1 MAFIPP
7 HLRGASK
14 SAPGGAGTGGAV
26 PAPAPKSEPKL
37 DDRKIE
43 EIVSRVL
50 DRIAGPSKAPP
61 HGAQPAAEAAGPKHK
76 PNIPRGT
83 NGVFADAEQAVNAAR
98 KAFEQNE
105 RTPIETR
112 AKMVAA
118 MRKTVL
124 DNNELLSRY
133 AVEETGLGRYE
144 DKLGKN
150 RLVAEKTPGPE
161 ILRPV
166 AYTGDHGLMLT
177 ERAPYGVILAVTPT
191 TNPTETILCNAI
203 GMVAAGNAVVFNVH
217 PSAAA
222 TCNWC
227 VHLLNEAIQAAGGPR
242 DVITTVEKPT
252 VETAQLLM
260 KHPAVR
266 LVVVTGGP
274 VVVKQAMNSGK
285 KVIAAGPGNPPAVVD
300 ETANL
305 AKAAKAIVSGAT
317 LDNNIVCIAEK
328 EIIAVDSIATELV
341 RQLQKEPVLLVSGNQ
356 IKDLEKL
363 ILDGDHVNKQWVG
376 KDAGVIAKAAGIG
389 GHGHELRM
397 ILCEVDEQHP
407 FVQHE
412 LLMPVIPLFR
422 ARDAADAI
430 AAALRVEHGFH
441 HTATMHSLNIDNMA
455 AMARV
460 CNCSIFVKNDASHA
474 GLGLGGEG
482 YTSFTIASPTGEG
495 LTTAVHFTRERRC
508 TLKEAF
514 RFV

>member
-1 MAFIPP
+1 MSVTMID
-7 HLRGASK
+7 
-14 SAPGGAGTGGAV
+14 
-26 PAPAPKSEPKL
+26 E
-37 DDRKIE
+37 RKIE

-50 DRIAGPSKAPP
+50 ERLGSGPAP
-61 HGAQPAAEAAGPKHK
+61 APARLPVVAAGDGRRGPD
-76 PNIPRGT
+76 IPRGT
-83 NGVFADAEQAVNAAR
+83 LGVYADADQAAKAAR
-98 KAFEQNE
+98 RGFEANE
-105 RTPIETR
+105 RLPVATR
-112 AKMVAA
+112 ARMVAA
-118 MRKTVL
+118 MRQVTL
-124 DNNELLSRY
+124 ANNEALSRY

-150 RLVAEKTPGPE
+150 RLVAEKTPGVE

-166 AYTGDHGLMLT
+166 AFTGDDGLMLT
-177 ERAPYGVILAVTPT
+177 ERAPYGVLLAVTPT

-203 GMVAAGNAVVFNVH
+203 GMIAGGNAVVFNVH
-217 PSAAA
+217 PSAAR
-222 TCNWC
+222 TCNWY
-227 VHLLNEAIQAAGGPR
+227 VHLLNEAMQAVGGPR
-242 DVITTVEKPT
+242 DVIVSIEKPT
-252 VETAQLLM
+252 VESAQALM
-260 KHPAVR
+260 VHPAIR

-274 VVVKQAMNSGK
+274 AVVKQAMASGK
-285 KVIAAGPGNPPAVVD
+285 KVIAAGPGNPPSVVD
-300 ETANL
+300 DTANL
-305 AKAAKAIVSGAT
+305 EKAADAIVRGAS

-341 RQLQKEPVLLVSGNQ
+341 RQLQKKNALLLDGRQ
-356 IKDLEKL
+356 TRELEKV
-363 ILDGDHVNKQWVG
+363 ILEGDHVNKAWVG
-376 KDAGVIAKAAGIG
+376 KNAGLIAAQIG
-389 GHGHELRM
+389 LKGHGPDLR
-397 ILCEVDEQHP
+397 ILLCEVDEAHP

-422 ARDAADAI
+422 VKDAPDGI
-430 AAALRVEHGFH
+430 AAAIRVEHGFH

-495 LTTAVHFTRERRC
+495 LTTAMHFTRERRC